1 MLFGDREAYL
11 EKLKKRVPGHDL
23 LISKD
28 WLTFTKNNTP
38 SPCSKPTDC

>member
-11 EKLKKRVPGHDL
+11 EKLKKRVPEHDL

-28 WLTFTKNNTP
+28 WWTFTKKNTP
-38 SPCSKPTDC
+38 SPCLKPTGC